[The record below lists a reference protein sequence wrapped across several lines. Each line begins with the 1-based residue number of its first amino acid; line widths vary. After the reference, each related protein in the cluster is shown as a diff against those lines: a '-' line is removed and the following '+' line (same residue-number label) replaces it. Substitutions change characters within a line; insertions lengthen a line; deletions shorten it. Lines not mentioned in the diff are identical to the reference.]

1 MLVTKPFFMKNFILV
16 IITAILIS
24 ACGPSKPYLLR
35 NDPDKALQD
44 AVKKLNKSARDTSA
58 IRAVPI
64 LYNSFQQIHLAKI
77 ESYKTGTNLSRWDN
91 IIDEYNYLQDA
102 YDNIINSNAAF
113 RIVNPRNYNT
123 ELLET
128 KEAAAEDY
136 YQLAQQTFDN
146 QSRAN
151 AKAAY
156 GYFKR
161 ADRYSPNYKDSR
173 AMMQQAYES
182 AVVNVLINPVQDNSY
197 FNNNGWG
204 NYGYNYSNQY
214 FQQTL
219 ITDLQN
225 LASSNLY
232 AARFYTDANIRQDNI
247 QPDWVVDLRLR
258 TLYIPRPTNYNY
270 RRNVSAEIMAGK
282 DTSGK
287 PVYQTVNAVID
298 FTRLSFI
305 ARATMDVN
313 INDVV
318 INKNISYRSF
328 DADYNWQVERA
339 TYSGDSR
346 AINQNDWAVINNRNY
361 DAPRKED
368 VLQELYRQLYPQVKN
383 NISYAVDW

>member
-1 MLVTKPFFMKNFILV
+1 MKKAILF
-16 IITAILIS
+16 IITAVVIN
-24 ACGPSKPYLLR
+24 ACAPSKPYLLR
-35 NDPDKALQD
+35 SDPDKALQD
-44 AVKKLNKSARDTSA
+44 AVKKLNKSAGDTSA
-58 IRAVPI
+58 TRAVPI
-64 LYNSFQQIHLAKI
+64 LYSSIQQVHLAKI
-77 ESYKTGTNLSRWDN
+77 ESYKNGTNLSRWDY

-128 KEAAAEDY
+128 KENAAEDY
-136 YQLAQQTFDN
+136 YELAQQTFDK
-146 QSRAN
+146 QGRAN

-232 AARFYTDANIRQDNI
+232 AARFYTDASIRQDNI

-258 TLYIPRPTNYNY
+258 TLNIPRPTNYNY
-270 RRNVSAEIMAGK
+270 RRNVSAEIQAGK

-287 PVYQTVNAVID
+287 PVYQTVRAVIN
-298 FTRLSFI
+298 FTRLSFV

-313 INDVV
+313 IND
-318 INKNISYRSF
+318 IGNNKNISYRSF
-328 DADYNWQVERA
+328 DADYNWQVEKA

-346 AINQNDWAVINNRNY
+346 AISKNDWVIINNRNY

-368 VLQELYRQLYPQVKN
+368 VLQELYKKIYPQVKS